1 MIKDTQCDVFAERLA
16 DLLERDLDESAR
28 AALEAHA
35 LECANCGALLSDL
48 RTLRIDASNLPTL
61 APSRDL
67 WDGISRRIDAPVI
80 PLRSHA
86 GVVEHGASPAA
97 RWRRWAAM
105 SAAAVLLMAATA
117 ASTYYLTIRTRGAGS
132 PTVLA
137 TRPPVAPD
145 TSRVAPESVVVRNV
159 AVADSARRA
168 PAASTRSDRI
178 GRVTPAPTVRLV
190 SAKPSAEQVYT
201 SEIARLRTIVERRRA
216 QLDPVTIGV
225 IERNLKVID
234 DAIAQCRLALT
245 KDPASRFL
253 MESLNN
259 ALENKVQLLRTATML
274 PARS

>member
-1 MIKDTQCDVFAERLA
+1 MIRETQCDVFAERLG
-16 DLLERDLDESAR
+16 DLLERDVDEASR

-35 LECANCGALLSDL
+35 LSCADCGALLSDL
-48 RTLRIDASNLPTL
+48 RELRIDASNLPTL

-80 PLRSHA
+80 PLHS
-86 GVVEHGASPAA
+86 GATAIERGAISRPG
-97 RWRRWAAM
+97 WRRWASM
-105 SAAAVLLMAATA
+105 SAAAGLLVAATA
-117 ASTYYLTIRTRGAGS
+117 ASTYYLTVRFRSQGS
-132 PTVLA
+132 ASAVA
-137 TRPPVAPD
+137 TLSPANTD
-145 TSRVAPESVVVRNV
+145 TNVVAPERTPPRAV
-159 AVADSARRA
+159 AVVDSAKRA
-168 PAASTRSDRI
+168 APVSKQSERAAS
-178 GRVTPAPTVRLV
+178 VTAVPTARLV

-201 SEIARLRTIVERRRA
+201 NEIARLRVIVERRRA
-216 QLDPVTIGV
+216 QLDPVTVGV

-234 DAIAQCRLALT
+234 DAIAQCKLALT